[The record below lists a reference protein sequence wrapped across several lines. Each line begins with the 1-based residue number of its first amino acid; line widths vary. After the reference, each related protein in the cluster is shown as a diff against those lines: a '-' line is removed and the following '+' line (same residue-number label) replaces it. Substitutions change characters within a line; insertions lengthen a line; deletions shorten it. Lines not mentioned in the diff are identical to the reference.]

1 MLLGFFTDDGLTDDD
16 IKEFCFEAL
25 KEIINKAPGLKGV
38 VLRSRIWKVISQ
50 AQVLYLS
57 LLYVKSK
64 AIIWGSDKPSV

>member
-1 MLLGFFTDDGLTDDD
+1 MLLGFFTDDRLTDDD
-16 IKEFCFEAL
+16 IKDLCFKAL
-25 KEIINKAPGLKGV
+25 KEIIKAPGLKGV